1 MAPFQF
7 ERPPNSPIMTPFM
20 FSELSDLCLRCRF
33 RDAALALGR
42 FPGQLFS
49 YGAF

>member
-1 MAPFQF
+1 MAPFEF
-7 ERPPNSPIMTPFM
+7 ERPPNSQIMTPLM

-42 FPGQLFS
+42 LPGQLFS
-49 YGAF
+49 HSAF